1 MAARWLG
8 QKTWRKKLWTH
19 FWTVKNLQSGC
30 DNAMKTKT
38 DAAKNVRGDSAT
50 FTEFMRKLIAVPHS
64 EIKAE
69 MEAEKAVK
77 RRPRPFTRMADV
89 SSFRVPGAGS
99 KRGD

>member
-50 FTEFMRKLIAVPHS
+50 FTEFMRKLIAVPD
-64 EIKAE
+64 
-69 MEAEKAVK
+69 KAVK
-77 RRPRPFTRMADV
+77 RRPRPFTRMADL

>member
-1 MAARWLG
+1 MP
-8 QKTWRKKLWTH
+8 
-19 FWTVKNLQSGC
+19 
-30 DNAMKTKT
+30 MKTKT

-69 MEAEKAVK
+69 MDAEKAVK